1 MILFIQSHAIA
12 SMASTVARASVLIA
26 LVEILILMTVHSKQQ
41 HQRMKNRMMHV
52 HTRWLKTKACTFNH

>member
-1 MILFIQSHAIA
+1 MIIFIQSHALA

-41 HQRMKNRMMHV
+41 HQRMK
-52 HTRWLKTKACTFNH
+52 KQDDACAYSLVEDQSMYI